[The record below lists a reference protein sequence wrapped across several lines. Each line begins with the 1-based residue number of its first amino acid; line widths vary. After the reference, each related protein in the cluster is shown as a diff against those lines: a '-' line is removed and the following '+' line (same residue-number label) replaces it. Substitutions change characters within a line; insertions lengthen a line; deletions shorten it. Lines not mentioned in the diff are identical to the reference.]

1 MGIFSFGGSTTESV
15 APVNNA
21 ISLDAS
27 GLDHESRVMAICSSM
42 LSLLDKRMNEQMK
55 LMETRNQEAD
65 QLRGYLQQLNT
76 VLNQFEVGSGPGAT
90 VSVKPDNADA
100 QKAGADAQKA
110 GTDAQKTG
118 ADAQKTSADAQNALA
133 GAQKAL
139 QSSGI
144 SELVN
149 LASDGVFRKGDVD
162 LAISSV
168 TGMMDSKT
176 QIQQK
181 DSFTLQSLLGK
192 RNETYELMSN
202 VFKKCQDS
210 KAVISRN
217 I

>member
-1 MGIFSFGGSTTESV
+1 MGTSIFGGTAQSATP
-15 APVNNA
+15 ANDVNM

-27 GLDHESRVMAICSSM
+27 GLDHESRVMAICSSL
-42 LSLLDKRMNEQMK
+42 LSLLDNRMNEQMK

-76 VLNQFEVGSGPGAT
+76 ALNQFEVGSGPDAK
-90 VSVKPDNADA
+90 VSAKSDNADVA
-100 QKAGADAQKA
+100 KTLTDVQGALK
-110 GTDAQKTG
+110 
-118 ADAQKTSADAQNALA
+118 
-133 GAQKAL
+133 
-139 QSSGI
+139 SSGI
-144 SELVN
+144 SGLVN
-149 LASDGVFRKGDVD
+149 LAPDGVFRKGDVD